1 MNKGR
6 YYMRTLILHFSGT
19 GNTAYIAKILQGEF
33 IALGSPSE
41 ILPMEE
47 LTLGRQCPD
56 FSQYDLIGIGFPVHA
71 MDAPQIVYDLLA
83 MLPQGKQDYFL
94 FKTAGSSMLHGGS
107 TRKIREALAI
117 KGWHLL
123 HEQLYVMPPNM
134 FYTQSPA
141 KVAKRCAK
149 AADLARQSVQDIHSG
164 IRKRTPD
171 TSLPGFCYGFAR
183 MEKHGARQS
192 SRRWY
197 ASDKCTLCGLCAAKC
212 PSENIRIEDGELV
225 FGDSCL
231 LCLRCFWL
239 CPQNALSH
247 KILKPFLLKRKFT
260 LPD

>member
-1 MNKGR
+1 
-6 YYMRTLILHFSGT
+6 MRTLILHFSGT

-33 IALGSPSE
+33 IALGLPSE

-149 AADLARQSVQDIHSG
+149 AADLARQSVQDVHSG

-171 TSLPGFCYGFAR
+171 TSLPGLCYSFAG
-183 MEKHGARQS
+183 MEKHDARQS

-197 ASDKCTLCGLCAAKC
+197 ASD
-212 PSENIRIEDGELV
+212 
-225 FGDSCL
+225 
-231 LCLRCFWL
+231 
-239 CPQNALSH
+239 NALSAVCALRSAPV
-247 KILKPFLLKRKFT
+247 KTSGSKTVNWSLAIAACSVCAVSGYALKTRLATRFSNPSC
-260 LPD
+260 

>member
-6 YYMRTLILHFSGT
+6 YYMRILILCFSGT
-19 GNTAYIAKILQGEF
+19 GNTTYIAKILQREF

-47 LTLGRQCPD
+47 LTLDRQSSD

-71 MDAPQIVYDLLA
+71 MDAPQIVYNLLSI
-83 MLPQGKQDYFL
+83 LPQGKQNYFL

-107 TRKIREALAI
+107 TQKIREALAI
-117 KGWHLL
+117 KGWHLR

-134 FYTQSPA
+134 FYTACPGN
-141 KVAKRCAK
+141 VAKRCAK
-149 AADLARQSVQDIHSG
+149 AKDLAKQSVQDILRG
-164 IRKRTPD
+164 IKKRTPD
-171 TSLPGFCYGFAR
+171 TSLPGLCYGFAR

-192 SRRWY
+192 SRRWF
-197 ASDKCTLCGLCAAKC
+197 ASDKCTLCGLCAAQC
-212 PSENIRIEDGELV
+212 PSENIRIEEGRLV

-231 LCLRCFWL
+231 LCLRCSWI
-239 CPQNALSH
+239 CPHGALSH
-247 KILKPFLLKRKFT
+247 KIMGPFLLKRKFT